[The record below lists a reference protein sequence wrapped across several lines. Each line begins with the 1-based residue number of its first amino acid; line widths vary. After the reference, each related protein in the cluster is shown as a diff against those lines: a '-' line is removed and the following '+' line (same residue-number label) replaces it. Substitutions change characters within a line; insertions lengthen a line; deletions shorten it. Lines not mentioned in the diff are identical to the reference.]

1 MKYSHPTDTEQFDFH
16 LIDGQRIRQAG
27 VKSEIRDPAN
37 GQLVAQLPI
46 GTAEIVS
53 DAVASS
59 AQALK
64 GNWGQLAPYDRAQLM
79 FRLADLID
87 QNDAEL
93 AALETVNVGKPYS
106 QALRDVGRTAKYF
119 RFYAGV
125 CDKLNG
131 ETVSLGP
138 DQTGWVQ
145 PEPVG
150 VTAHIL
156 PWNYPISTFARGAA
170 PALAAGATVVAKP
183 AEETPISALTIAE
196 LALKAGIPAGVL
208 NVVCGDG
215 STGAA
220 LASHPDVAQV
230 TFTGSTATGRK
241 VMQAASNP
249 IAGVTLELGGKSPV
263 VVLNGANVDD
273 AVAGLARGIFFNA
286 GQICTAGSRLIVS
299 PSLHDEV
306 VEKLSAYA
314 RGMSVDHGL
323 NDPDLGPLISLKHR
337 DRVSGFV
344 ERARADGLECV
355 LGGHG
360 AAPANCPGGAFY
372 APTIFT
378 HVPVDAEIAQAE
390 VFGPVLTTHIAQDAD
405 EALQIANAT
414 RYGLVAGIYT
424 PDITQAMQFAR
435 NVEAG
440 QVFING
446 FLKGGDT
453 LPFGGVK
460 ESGIGREKGLAAMAS
475 YTAQKSVVISH

>member
-1 MKYSHPTDTEQFDFH
+1 MKYSYPTDTEQFDFH
-16 LIDGQRIRQAG
+16 LIDGQCIRPGGAT
-27 VKSEIRDPAN
+27 SEIRDPAT
-37 GQLVAQLPI
+37 GKLVAQLPV
-46 GTAEIVS
+46 GTAEVVS
-53 DAVASS
+53 EAVASS
-59 AQALK
+59 ARALK
-64 GNWGQLAPYDRAQLM
+64 GEWGQLAPYDRAQMM

-87 QNDAEL
+87 QNEAEL
-93 AALETVNVGKPYS
+93 AAFETVNVGKPYS

-131 ETVSLGP
+131 ETVALGP

-183 AEETPISALTIAE
+183 AAETPISALAIAE

-215 STGAA
+215 GTGAA
-220 LASHPDVAQV
+220 LASHPDVVQV

-263 VVLNGANVDD
+263 VVLDGANVDD

-314 RGMSVDHGL
+314 RSMSVDHGL
-323 NDPDLGPLISLKHR
+323 NDPDLGPLVSQTHHG
-337 DRVSGFV
+337 RVSGFV
-344 ERARADGLECV
+344 ERAKADGVECV
-355 LGGHG
+355 LGGHS
-360 AAPANCPGGAFY
+360 AAPENHPEGAFY

-378 HVPVDAEIAQAE
+378 HVPAQAEIAQAE
-390 VFGPVLTTHIAQDAD
+390 VFGPVLTTHIALDAE